1 MFEENCFKSLVTL
14 SKAEGFVTKF
24 ISDINLL
31 QKEYFIQEVF
41 GRKKIS
47 PEPYDLS
54 LSDFF
59 FRQKLIQGN
68 QITANDLT
76 DENIKKLASTLRA
89 VHSTKI
95 PFEIEGYT
103 KNEYLIDKIYN
114 PVLVC
119 DKILEKAPVYFL
131 QKYGNILREK
141 MEEYK
146 KVIDKSPYKI
156 GLIHGDLRGSNILLS
171 EGGISLID
179 WADSRLDIISC
190 DIAQLFYLLDFNQ
203 LQEHAFLKK
212 YPLAKQSRRV
222 GWRGWNNS

>member
-1 MFEENCFKSLVTL
+1 M
-14 SKAEGFVTKF
+14 
-24 ISDINLL
+24 
-31 QKEYFIQEVF
+31 
-41 GRKKIS
+41 
-47 PEPYDLS
+47 
-54 LSDFF
+54 
-59 FRQKLIQGN
+59 
-68 QITANDLT
+68 
-76 DENIKKLASTLRA
+76 RA

-171 EGGISLID
+171 EGDISLID

-212 YPLAKQSRRV
+212 YQEDFVTNDIIIMHKILLSLYDIVWGDFTGKTVKESGVERLEQLLAI
-222 GWRGWNNS
+222 N